1 MITLYHGSNV
11 EINGID
17 LSRGRSGKDFG
28 KGFYLSV
35 DMEQAKSMALLVFER
50 EGKGSPIV
58 SSFLFDDSVA
68 DKLSLKIKR
77 FNDYSKDWAEFI
89 LKNRLNQT
97 NEQLHDYDIVYGPIA
112 NDKVGVQIQLYRDEF
127 ITIDELISRLKYVR
141 PTYQYFFGTE
151 RAISLLTKNSVEL

>member
-1 MITLYHGSNV
+1 MTLYHGSNV

-35 DMEQAKSMALLVFER
+35 DMEQAKSMAQIVFER

-58 SSFLFDDSVA
+58 TSFLFDDSVA